1 MRRVKYIGTFCL
13 LFTVTEATA
22 QVVEITT
29 VGQRPIESAE
39 RISSNPKIIDTVFPV
54 PNANYPL
61 LSISY
66 DPYFTL
72 NPIVPATVNL
82 NQKLP
87 QLYHGYA
94 RVGIGSVFMPLAEI
108 YYNSTRTRKLNWGVH
123 ARHLSSMGP
132 IRDYAPAN
140 FDRTNAKAFIGVN
153 EKHYSYGG
161 DMFYS
166 NNGFHYYGFNNPNA
180 NADSIAQR
188 FSTFAMKG
196 NFVYHRHDSLGVN
209 WKAGMEYRH
218 FNNQK
223 PDVDSLKEWHMAE
236 DYVHL
241 NGGAW
246 MKWEDEIFEADA
258 SLKINKYQYGE
269 EFQKL
274 TTLDSG
280 LVTNNTVFSLKPHI
294 TTYSKNTK
302 LKAKIGVDITV
313 SSVDKAKFILYPDAE
328 LKYSLFDNIL
338 IPYVQVRGGMKQ
350 QTYYSFAQENEFIR
364 SQIPFRNENT
374 RILGLIGMKGTLS
387 KRVGFNIQASFANVK
402 DKALFVTDT
411 TYSDGNKF
419 GIIYDT
425 MNVAS
430 VEGSLT
436 YQLLEKTKIDLIG
449 RYNSYS
455 ALNNSYAWYLPQ
467 VEGILRGTYNLYDKF
482 IFNADITL
490 QGGRKA
496 LVYED
501 GEDVTIENN
510 QYVKTLGFVADAN
523 LGLEYRYNK
532 RISAFVN
539 FNNVAA
545 QRYRR
550 WYNYPVQGFQAMA
563 GVTVRF

>member
-1 MRRVKYIGTFCL
+1 
-13 LFTVTEATA
+13 
-22 QVVEITT
+22 
-29 VGQRPIESAE
+29 
-39 RISSNPKIIDTVFPV
+39 
-54 PNANYPL
+54 
-61 LSISY
+61 
-66 DPYFTL
+66 
-72 NPIVPATVNL
+72 
-82 NQKLP
+82 
-87 QLYHGYA
+87 
-94 RVGIGSVFMPLAEI
+94 MPLAEI
-108 YYNSTRTRKLNWGVH
+108 YYNSTRTRKLNCGVH